1 MFIKSR
7 LKLPRGSGLGQWD
20 IILPAITS
28 IVSTAGSLAGS
39 YINTQTNKE
48 IAKLGIQSQERVATI
63 NQQIAML
70 QLQSQAAALLSAQNN
85 PGATRLP
92 DPQPT
97 YTVTPT
103 GEIVTVAPAAQAP
116 TTQILP
122 GVSIPTQIA
131 GIPIMYFLM
140 GGGILAAI
148 FLFGGKGVPGE
159 QAES

>member
-1 MFIKSR
+1 MFVKSR
-7 LKLPRGSGLGQWD
+7 LNLPRRSGLGQWD

-39 YINTQTNKE
+39 YITTQSNKE

-63 NQQIAML
+63 NQQIATL

-103 GEIVTVAPAAQAP
+103 GEIVAVAPAAQAT

-122 GVSIPTQIA
+122 GVFIPTQIA
-131 GIPIMYFLM
+131 GIPTTYLLI
-140 GGGILAAI
+140 GGIGLAVL
-148 FLFGGKGVPGE
+148 FLFTGKEVPGA
-159 QAES
+159 Q

>member
-1 MFIKSR
+1 MFVRTR
-7 LKLPRGSGLGQWD
+7 LKLPKRSGLGQWD
-20 IILPAITS
+20 LILPAITS
-28 IVSTAGSLAGS
+28 AISTAGSLVGT
-39 YINTQTNKE
+39 YISTQTNKE
-48 IAKLGIQSQERVATI
+48 IANLQIASQERVSTI
-63 NQQIAML
+63 QTQLAQAQLAAQQSAL
-70 QLQSQAAALLSAQNN
+70 LQSA
-85 PGATRLP
+85 GATRIP

-103 GEIVTVAPAAQAP
+103 GEIVVVAPVAQTP

-131 GIPIMYFLM
+131 GIPTMYFLI

>member
-1 MFIKSR
+1 MFVKSR
-7 LKLPRGSGLGQWD
+7 LKLPRKSGLGQWD

-39 YINTQTNKE
+39 YITTQSNKE

-63 NQQIAML
+63 NQQIATL

-97 YTVTPT
+97 YTITPT
-103 GEIVTVAPAAQAP
+103 GEIVAVAPAAQAP

-122 GVSIPTQIA
+122 GISIPTQIA
-131 GIPIMYFLM
+131 GIPTMYL
-140 GGGILAAI
+140 
-148 FLFGGKGVPGE
+148 LFGGIGLAALFLLTGKEVPGA
-159 QAES
+159 Q